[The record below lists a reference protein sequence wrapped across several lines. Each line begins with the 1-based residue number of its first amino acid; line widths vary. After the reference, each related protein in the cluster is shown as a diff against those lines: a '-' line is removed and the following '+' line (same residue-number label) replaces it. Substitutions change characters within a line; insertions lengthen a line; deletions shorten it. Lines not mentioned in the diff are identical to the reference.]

1 MMVALL
7 VILTVLICCG
17 LERLRHRRVRWVECD
32 PEAFNE

>member
-17 LERLRHRRVRWVECD
+17 LERLRHRRRWVEG
-32 PEAFNE
+32 EYRE